1 MAFII
6 FFFFFLKKF
15 EKVKKTGI
23 ISTKFS
29 LRCTPSVI
37 LGMAPLPSFFANN
50 VPRHTSISFRRSHLL
65 FSPEFQQNEDP
76 NSVDVCFSDRNSDR
90 KKVKECH
97 FFICRQNFGTKNSWH
112 QKSSRNSSAIQVGKA
127 VGFANQILI
136 KQHILFCLVR
146 KKGLDRFVNHI
157 ETRPPVIR

>member
-1 MAFII
+1 
-6 FFFFFLKKF
+6 
-15 EKVKKTGI
+15 
-23 ISTKFS
+23 
-29 LRCTPSVI
+29 
-37 LGMAPLPSFFANN
+37 MAPLPSFFANN

-65 FSPEFQQNEDP
+65 FSPEFQQNQDP

-97 FFICRQNFGTKNSWH
+97 FSICRQNFGTKNSRR

-127 VGFANQILI
+127 TRYVLI
-136 KQHILFCLVR
+136 KQHKLFCLVR

-157 ETRPPVIR
+157 ETRPPVIHLVYFSAIV